1 MTNYAKEGAMM
12 TIEYKPLTED
22 DFEKML
28 TEQRVQL
35 EYALA
40 VFDAMAEF
48 YLIDY
53 KMKWAKIAPEKEEG
67 DG

>member
-1 MTNYAKEGAMM
+1 M
-12 TIEYKPLTED
+12 EYKPMTDD

-28 TEQRVQL
+28 TEQRAQL

-40 VFDAMAEF
+40 IFDATAEL
-48 YLIDY
+48 YLIPY
-53 KMKWAKIAPEKEEG
+53 RMAMAKEDS

>member
-1 MTNYAKEGAMM
+1 M
-12 TIEYKPLTED
+12 EYNKLTED

-28 TEQRVQL
+28 TEQRAQL

-40 VFDAMAEF
+40 VFDATAEF
-48 YLIDY
+48 YLIPY
-53 KMKWAKIAPEKEEG
+53 RMKLAALIKEDG